1 MIFMRFKLTDWYN
14 KHKLLEVKIDKI
26 FLLILTDL
34 AFLAEVVL
42 EENYFRPGAFL
53 LKILFIAKQ
62 YKLFFY
68 NI

>member
-1 MIFMRFKLTDWYN
+1 MIFMRFNLTDWYN
-14 KHKLLEVKIDKI
+14 KHKLLEINIDKT

-62 YKLFFY
+62 YELFFY